1 MISDFFTATVLIG
14 ILASGIRLATPYLY
28 ASIGETFGQRSGVLN
43 LGVEGQMLL
52 GAFAAFYVVLITENL
67 WLGVLVAML
76 VGAAMGLA
84 MAYVTVNLSAE
95 QGISGIGFFLFGL
108 GMSDLLFQKL
118 VGNVETVKG
127 FPEIYIPV
135 LSDIPV
141 IGEIFFSQNIMVY
154 GAYLLVPIA
163 MFVLN
168 KTTLGLKIRSVG
180 ENPDA
185 ADSLGVSVARVRYFT
200 VILGGTLSGL
210 AGASLS
216 IALLNV
222 FQQNMTSGLGFIA
235 VALVYFGCLETVGR
249 FGWRTVIQHG
259 QLASIVDSSEG
270 RRHSLRY
277 CGDDA
282 LRTDHPGSGGHRIQ
296 SSSPIRIDKTLRKR
310 QLIFGIGGACQIVV
324 SNFRSNF
331 PDT

>member
-1 MISDFFTATVLIG
+1 MIPDFFTATVLVG

-52 GAFAAFYVVLITENL
+52 GAFAAFYVVLITDNL

-84 MAYVTVNLSAE
+84 MAYITVNLTAE
-95 QGISGIGFFLFGL
+95 QGISGIGFYLFGL

-127 FPEIYIPV
+127 FPEIHIPV

-154 GAYLLVPIA
+154 GAYLLVPLA
-163 MFVLN
+163 LFVLN
-168 KTTLGLKIRSVG
+168 RTTLGLKIRSVG

-235 VALVYFGCLETVGR
+235 VALVYFGA
-249 FGWRTVIQHG
+249 WRPLGV
-259 QLASIVDSSEG
+259 L
-270 RRHSLRY
+270 
-277 CGDDA
+277 
-282 LRTDHPGSGGHRIQ
+282 
-296 SSSPIRIDKTLRKR
+296 
-310 QLIFGIGGACQIVV
+310 GGALLFSMVSSLQLWIQIKGGAIPSDIAVMMPYILTILV
-324 SNFRSNF
+324 LVATASKVRAPSALTKPFEREN
-331 PDT
+331 